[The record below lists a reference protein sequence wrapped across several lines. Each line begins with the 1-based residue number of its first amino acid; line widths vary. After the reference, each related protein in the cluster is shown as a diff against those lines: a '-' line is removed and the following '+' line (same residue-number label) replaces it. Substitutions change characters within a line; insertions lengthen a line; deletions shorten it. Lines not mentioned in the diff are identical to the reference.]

1 MLNTILLITVFVIV
15 QVVFFAIAWKQAP
28 DEQDLSD
35 EERDAALMGFY
46 HP

>member
-1 MLNTILLITVFVIV
+1 MLNTILLITVFLIAQAVC
-15 QVVFFAIAWKQAP
+15 FAIAWNQAP

-35 EERDAALMGFY
+35 EERKAALMGFY

>member
-1 MLNTILLITVFVIV
+1 MLETILLITVFVIV
-15 QVVFFAIAWKQAP
+15 HAIFFAIAWKQAP

-35 EERDAALMGFY
+35 EEREAALLGFY

>member
-1 MLNTILLITVFVIV
+1 MLDTILLITLFMIVNAIFFV
-15 QVVFFAIAWKQAP
+15 IAWKQAP

-35 EERDAALMGFY
+35 EEREAALLGFY

>member
-1 MLNTILLITVFVIV
+1 MLDTILVLTVFVIV
-15 QVVFFAIAWKQAP
+15 HAILFAIAWKQAP

-35 EERDAALMGFY
+35 EEREVALLGFY

>member
-15 QVVFFAIAWKQAP
+15 HVIFFTIAWKQAP

-35 EERDAALMGFY
+35 EEREAALWKFY

>member
-1 MLNTILLITVFVIV
+1 MLITILLVTLFVLV
-15 QVVFFAIAWKQAP
+15 QAVCFVIAWKQAP

-35 EERDAALMGFY
+35 EEREAALMSFY

>member
-1 MLNTILLITVFVIV
+1 MLNTILFLTVFVIV
-15 QVVFFAIAWKQAP
+15 HVVFFAIAWKQAP

-35 EERDAALMGFY
+35 EEREAALLRFY

>member
-1 MLNTILLITVFVIV
+1 MFNTILLITVFVIV
-15 QVVFFAIAWKQAP
+15 QVICIAVAWKQAP

-35 EERDAALMGFY
+35 EERQAALWRFY